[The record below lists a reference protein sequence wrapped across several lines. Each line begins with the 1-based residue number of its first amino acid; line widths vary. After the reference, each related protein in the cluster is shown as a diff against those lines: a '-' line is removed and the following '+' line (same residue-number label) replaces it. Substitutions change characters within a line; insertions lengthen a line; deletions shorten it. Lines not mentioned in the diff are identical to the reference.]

1 MNLNIR
7 PVTLNQVQEKKIWY
21 MYTMEFYSVI
31 KKDEIMWFDGI
42 WMELEDLMLSE
53 ISQVQK
59 DKGRMFSFICGR

>member
-42 WMELEDLMLSE
+42 
-53 ISQVQK
+53 
-59 DKGRMFSFICGR
+59 